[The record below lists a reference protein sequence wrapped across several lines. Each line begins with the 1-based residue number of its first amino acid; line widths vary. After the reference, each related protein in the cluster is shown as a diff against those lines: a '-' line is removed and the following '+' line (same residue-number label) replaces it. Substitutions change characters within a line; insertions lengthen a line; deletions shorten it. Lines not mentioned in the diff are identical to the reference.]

1 MACAGAIAAA
11 GFALTLAAG
20 EPVVFAT
27 EAPFAPYTTLDAAG
41 EIGGFEREVG
51 DEVCARAH
59 LTCVWQNVQFDRL
72 MPGVM
77 TGEFDVILGGFA
89 VTPERIR
96 LVDFTL
102 AYNESSD
109 IDKLYGHEGAPAPDQ
124 ARVAVQSGTI
134 QHGHARDQ
142 GWDVL
147 PFGTPGEVIG
157 AVVAGKADLAFGAFE
172 AEAAAA
178 PDILPIYE
186 EEVPDMGTAMA
197 VCRGNTALLTQ
208 LNTALE
214 TMLKDGTIDEIAARW
229 L

>member
-1 MACAGAIAAA
+1 MACTGAIAAA
-11 GFALTLAAG
+11 GFALTLAAE

-27 EAPFAPYTTLDAAG
+27 EAPFAPYTTVDATG
-41 EIGGFEREVG
+41 GIGGFEREVG

-59 LTCVWQNVQFDRL
+59 LTCIWQNVQFDRL
-72 MPGVM
+72 LPGVM
-77 TGEFDVILGGFA
+77 TGEFDVILGGLA
-89 VTPERIR
+89 VTPERMWM
-96 LVDFTL
+96 VDFTA

-109 IDKLYGHEGAPAPDQ
+109 TDKLYGLDGAPAPDQ

-134 QHGHARDQ
+134 QHDHARDQ

-147 PFGTPGEVIG
+147 AFGTPDEVVG

-172 AEAAAA
+172 TEAAAF
-178 PDILPIYE
+178 PDILPLYE
-186 EEVPDMGTAMA
+186 ENVPDMGTAMA

-208 LNTALE
+208 LNTALK

>member
-1 MACAGAIAAA
+1 MACTGAIAAA

-41 EIGGFEREVG
+41 AIGGFERAVG

-72 MPGVM
+72 IPGVM
-77 TGEFDVILGGFA
+77 SGEFDVILGGLA
-89 VTPERIR
+89 VTPERMR
-96 LVDFTL
+96 LVEFTL

-109 IDKLYGHEGAPAPDQ
+109 IDKLYGREGAPAPDQ

-134 QHGHARDQ
+134 QHGHARDR

-147 PFGTPGEVIG
+147 PFGTPGEVVG
-157 AVVAGKADLAFGAFE
+157 AVAAGKADLAFGAFE

-208 LNTALE
+208 LNTALGAMIE
-214 TMLKDGTIDEIAARW
+214 DGTIDEITARW